1 MKIGIGAKLTTGMTL
16 TPQMQQA
23 IRLLQLSSLELEQEV
38 QLKLDSNPLLE
49 REEEWETSYEDP
61 DNLPDGENY
70 LKQDMDKDYNYDDDD
85 YQVEGVELSEVDLDD
100 YTRHETEMLEDYLAS
115 DDFYPASA
123 SQDYPQHIE
132 PSAVHEYASHSPSNS
147 YSDSYGDKHRDSYAD
162 SDYRYDEE
170 FGLDGID
177 SSEHLSSEHLSSQQI
192 DMPVDA
198 QWDDIYSYESAAA
211 TGIDSEDSQDDYKLA
226 TQGNIQDYVR
236 WQLNLRRLSTIDML
250 MAEYLIDS
258 MDERGFITLSNDELF
273 QSFDTM
279 LSFYQVENV
288 DLALEDIE
296 LVVKQIQNCEPLG
309 VGARNLA
316 ECLLIQLNKLPSDTP
331 SWQAAKQILM
341 HSEFFANNNINALLK
356 SSNLDV
362 SEIQPALA
370 LLRTL
375 NPNPALSYEKSQ
387 RQLDNAIESY
397 DIPDVIVVQRGQHWE
412 VSLNPETLPK
422 LRINQVYAKLV
433 NRNDNSE
440 QGVYLKEQLYD
451 ARLFIRSIE
460 ERNQNLLKVATCIV
474 KRQQAFFEQGV
485 MAMQPMV
492 LKDVAD
498 EVGLHESTVSRIT
511 TSKTILTP
519 KGLFSLKYFFS
530 SQVSSDEGE
539 GVSSTA
545 ISAMI
550 KQMIEAEDPKKPL
563 SDSSIMKHLQDKG
576 IDIARRTVTKYRE
589 GMNIGSSTQRKVRF

>member
-49 REEEWETSYEDP
+49 REEEWETSYDNA
-61 DNLPDGENY
+61 DNLSDGENY
-70 LKQDMDKDYNYDDDD
+70 PEQDMDKDYDDDD

-100 YTRHETEMLEDYLAS
+100 YTRHETEVLEDYLAS

-123 SQDYPQHIE
+123 SQDYPEHSE
-132 PSAVHEYASHSPSNS
+132 PSAVHEYASHSPSDS
-147 YSDSYGDKHRDSYAD
+147 YSDSYDDKHRDSYAD

-170 FGLDGID
+170 FGLDSID
-177 SSEHLSSEHLSSQQI
+177 SSEHLSSQQI

-198 QWDDIYSYESAAA
+198 QWDDIYSYESSTA

-250 MAEYLIDS
+250 MADYLIDS

-387 RQLDNAIESY
+387 RQLDNGIESY

-433 NRNDNSE
+433 SRNDNSE

-485 MAMQPMV
+485 MAM
-492 LKDVAD
+492 
-498 EVGLHESTVSRIT
+498 
-511 TSKTILTP
+511 
-519 KGLFSLKYFFS
+519 
-530 SQVSSDEGE
+530 
-539 GVSSTA
+539 
-545 ISAMI
+545 
-550 KQMIEAEDPKKPL
+550 
-563 SDSSIMKHLQDKG
+563 
-576 IDIARRTVTKYRE
+576 
-589 GMNIGSSTQRKVRF
+589 

>member
-38 QLKLDSNPLLE
+38 QLKLDSNPMLE
-49 REEEWETSYEDP
+49 REESWDDGYEDADHVNDTDNDPAHYP
-61 DNLPDGENY
+61 DHYPDH
-70 LKQDMDKDYNYDDDD
+70 DTDKDDEQAVDKDDRSEYADYLLGDAAKAGLDTHFDDDIYQSYDGQNYRQTSDLTVSTDYGNSDYDD
-85 YQVEGVELSEVDLDD
+85 
-100 YTRHETEMLEDYLAS
+100 
-115 DDFYPASA
+115 
-123 SQDYPQHIE
+123 
-132 PSAVHEYASHSPSNS
+132 EY
-147 YSDSYGDKHRDSYAD
+147 
-162 SDYRYDEE
+162 
-170 FGLDGID
+170 GLDGMD
-177 SSEHLSSEHLSSQQI
+177 ASEHLTRQQI

-198 QWDDIYSYESAAA
+198 QWDDIYSYESAD
-211 TGIDSEDSQDDYKLA
+211 TVDWDNEGGSDDYKFA

-250 MAEYLIDS
+250 IATYLIDS
-258 MDERGFITLSNDELF
+258 MDERGFITLSTAELF
-273 QSFDTM
+273 QSFDTL
-279 LSFYQVENV
+279 LSFYQVDDVE
-288 DLALEDIE
+288 LALEDIE
-296 LVVKQIQNCEPLG
+296 LVVKQIQNCEPVG

-316 ECLLIQLNKLPSDTP
+316 ECLLIQLNKLPTDTP

-341 HSEFFANNNINALLK
+341 HAEFFANNNINALLK
-356 SSNLDV
+356 STQLDV

-387 RQLDNAIESY
+387 RHSDKMVESY
-397 DIPDVIVVQRGQHWE
+397 DIPDVIVVNHSKGWE

-433 NRNDNSE
+433 SRNDNSE

-530 SQVSSDEGE
+530 SQVSSEEGE

-550 KQMIEAEDPKKPL
+550 KQMIDAEDAKKPL
-563 SDSSIMKHLQDKG
+563 SDSAIMQRLQDKG

-589 GMNIGSSTQRKVRF
+589 AMNIGSSTQRKVRF

>member
-49 REEEWETSYEDP
+49 REEEWETSYDDA
-61 DNLPDGENY
+61 DNLSDGENY
-70 LKQDMDKDYNYDDDD
+70 PEHDTDNDYDYDYDHDD
-85 YQVEGVELSEVDLDD
+85 YQVEGVELSEADLDD
-100 YTRHETEMLEDYLAS
+100 YSRHETEVLEDYLAS

-123 SQDYPQHIE
+123 SQDYPPNSE
-132 PSAVHEYASHSPSNS
+132 PAAVHEYASHSPS
-147 YSDSYGDKHRDSYAD
+147 DSYADNNRDSYAD

-177 SSEHLSSEHLSSQQI
+177 SSEHLSSQQI

-387 RQLDNAIESY
+387 RQLDNGIESY

-433 NRNDNSE
+433 SRNDNSE

-511 TSKTILTP
+511 TSKTIVTP

-563 SDSSIMKHLQDKG
+563 SDSSIMKNLQDKG

>member
-38 QLKLDSNPLLE
+38 QLKLDSNPMLE
-49 REEEWETSYEDP
+49 REEEWETSYEDA

-70 LKQDMDKDYNYDDDD
+70 PKQDMDNDYDYDYDDDD
-85 YQVEGVELSEVDLDD
+85 YQVEGVELSEADLDD
-100 YTRHETEMLEDYLAS
+100 YNRHETEVLEDYLAS
-115 DDFYPASA
+115 DDFYPAFA
-123 SQDYPQHIE
+123 SQDYLQHSE
-132 PSAVHEYASHSPSNS
+132 PSAVHEYASHSPSDS
-147 YSDSYGDKHRDSYAD
+147 YSDSYAD
-162 SDYRYDEE
+162 SDYSYDEE

-177 SSEHLSSEHLSSQQI
+177 SSEHLSSQQI

-198 QWDDIYSYESAAA
+198 QWDDIYSYESSAT

-387 RQLDNAIESY
+387 RQLDKGIESY

-511 TSKTILTP
+511 TSKTIVTP

-563 SDSSIMKHLQDKG
+563 SDSSIMKNLQDKG

>member
-49 REEEWETSYEDP
+49 REEEWETSYDDA

-70 LKQDMDKDYNYDDDD
+70 PEQDMDNDYDYDDDD
-85 YQVEGVELSEVDLDD
+85 YQVEGVELSEADLDD
-100 YTRHETEMLEDYLAS
+100 YNRHETEVLEDYLAS

-123 SQDYPQHIE
+123 SQDYPEHSE
-132 PSAVHEYASHSPSNS
+132 PSAVHEYASHSPSDS
-147 YSDSYGDKHRDSYAD
+147 YSDSYDDKHRDSDAD

-177 SSEHLSSEHLSSQQI
+177 SSEHLSSQQI

-198 QWDDIYSYESAAA
+198 QWDDIYSYESSAA

-309 VGARNLA
+309 VGARN
-316 ECLLIQLNKLPSDTP
+316 
-331 SWQAAKQILM
+331 
-341 HSEFFANNNINALLK
+341 
-356 SSNLDV
+356 
-362 SEIQPALA
+362 
-370 LLRTL
+370 
-375 NPNPALSYEKSQ
+375 
-387 RQLDNAIESY
+387 
-397 DIPDVIVVQRGQHWE
+397 
-412 VSLNPETLPK
+412 
-422 LRINQVYAKLV
+422 
-433 NRNDNSE
+433 
-440 QGVYLKEQLYD
+440 
-451 ARLFIRSIE
+451 
-460 ERNQNLLKVATCIV
+460 
-474 KRQQAFFEQGV
+474 
-485 MAMQPMV
+485 
-492 LKDVAD
+492 
-498 EVGLHESTVSRIT
+498 
-511 TSKTILTP
+511 
-519 KGLFSLKYFFS
+519 
-530 SQVSSDEGE
+530 
-539 GVSSTA
+539 
-545 ISAMI
+545 
-550 KQMIEAEDPKKPL
+550 
-563 SDSSIMKHLQDKG
+563 
-576 IDIARRTVTKYRE
+576 
-589 GMNIGSSTQRKVRF
+589 

>member
-49 REEEWETSYEDP
+49 REEEWETSYDDA

-70 LKQDMDKDYNYDDDD
+70 PEQDMDNDYDYDDDD
-85 YQVEGVELSEVDLDD
+85 YQVEAVELSEADFDD
-100 YTRHETEMLEDYLAS
+100 YTRHETEVLEDYLAS

-123 SQDYPQHIE
+123 SQDYPEHSE
-132 PSAVHEYASHSPSNS
+132 PSAVHEYASDS
-147 YSDSYGDKHRDSYAD
+147 YSDSYAD

-177 SSEHLSSEHLSSQQI
+177 SSEHLSSQQI

-211 TGIDSEDSQDDYKLA
+211 MGIDSEDRQDDYKLA

-258 MDERGFITLSNDELF
+258 MDERGFITLSNDDLF

-387 RQLDNAIESY
+387 RQLDKGIESY

>member
-38 QLKLDSNPLLE
+38 QLKLDSNPMLE
-49 REEEWETSYEDP
+49 REEEWETSYEDA
-61 DNLPDGENY
+61 DNLPNGEDY
-70 LKQDMDKDYNYDDDD
+70 PEQDMDKDYDYDDDD
-85 YQVEGVELSEVDLDD
+85 YQVEGVELSEADLDD
-100 YTRHETEMLEDYLAS
+100 YTHHETEGLEDYLAS
-115 DDFYPASA
+115 DDFYPPSA
-123 SQDYPQHIE
+123 SQDYPQHSE
-132 PSAVHEYASHSPSNS
+132 PSAVHEYASHSPS
-147 YSDSYGDKHRDSYAD
+147 DGYGDNNNNRDSYAD

-177 SSEHLSSEHLSSQQI
+177 SSEHLSSQQI

-198 QWDDIYSYESAAA
+198 QWDDIYSYESSAT
-211 TGIDSEDSQDDYKLA
+211 TGIDSENSQDDYKLA

-316 ECLLIQLNKLPSDTP
+316 ECLLIQLNKLPGDTP

-387 RQLDNAIESY
+387 RQLDNGIESY

-433 NRNDNSE
+433 SRNDNSE

-511 TSKTILTP
+511 TSKTIVTP